1 MFSDPSSN
9 PYALSL
15 ILGAGGSIGFAAP
28 SKNLSFAFVMNRFN
42 IDPAITTARIG
53 AILDKI
59 AAKIDTD
66 N

>member
-1 MFSDPSSN
+1 
-9 PYALSL
+9 L

-42 IDPAITTARIG
+42 IDPAVTDARIG
-53 AILDKI
+53 AILDKTTEI
-59 AAKIDTD
+59 INKD